1 MIGRRSNRKPLR
13 KRDGRFSSRFGPD
26 ILARHM
32 AELTLEIVEGPDA
45 GRQLPVQGTVVIG
58 RAAEADI
65 VLDDLQVSRQHAR
78 VTAKNGTAVVED
90 LQSANG
96 TFINHAELYSP
107 ARLDPG
113 DELLIGVTVLQL
125 RTREEI
131 AIVPSAVRTVPPGL
145 AMAPRTPDYVPPP
158 PPPEEAP
165 RVARAQPKELTRL
178 YDVRV
183 RERANLAPL
192 AIFLLVCLIVVIYLA
207 TK

>member
-1 MIGRRSNRKPLR
+1 
-13 KRDGRFSSRFGPD
+13 
-26 ILARHM
+26 M

-45 GRQLPVQGTVVIG
+45 GRQLPVAGSVVIG
-58 RAAEADI
+58 RSEAADI

-78 VTAKNGTAVVED
+78 VTAKNGSAVVED

-131 AIVPSAVRTVPPGL
+131 AIVPSAIRTVPPGL
-145 AMAPRTPDYVPPP
+145 AMAPRTPDYVPP
-158 PPPEEAP
+158 EIAAAAAP
-165 RVARAQPKELTRL
+165 AVVSASSPKELTSL

-183 RERANLAPL
+183 RKRANLAPV
-192 AIFLLVCLIVVIYLA
+192 AIFLLVCLVVAFYLA